1 MKLVYTV
8 AESVKPIF
16 IYGAGHKCAS
26 TTVRVFKDRHK
37 YTIKLIKKFQETGSV
52 QNKKRE
58 GARMVDKMV
67 RNEVLGI
74 FTVNL
79 TNSLLDVVIN
89 CKFRLFQT

>member
-26 TTVRVFKDRHK
+26 
-37 YTIKLIKKFQETGSV
+37 IKKFQETGSV